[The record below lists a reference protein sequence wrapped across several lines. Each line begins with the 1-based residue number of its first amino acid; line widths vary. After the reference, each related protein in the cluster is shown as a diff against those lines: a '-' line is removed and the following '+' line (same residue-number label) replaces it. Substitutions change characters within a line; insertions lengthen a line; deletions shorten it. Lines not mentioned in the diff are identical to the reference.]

1 MAVHVQLSSSIFSPN
16 WAVTAVSAS
25 ASGTAGERGD
35 AGGGAIGSGALSAAA
50 TGGEAMGSD
59 ACLRTPSHENAVALA
74 DLVTEHAVGDHGFLG
89 HFAGR
94 AALVDAFENVL
105 PGGTVWSAHYMV
117 NPVLHVSGSEAGGT
131 WDFLIHAVP
140 RGAPAGATVTFYG
153 RYEETYSKTTTGWK
167 IASLKVH
174 FASPPQ

>member
-1 MAVHVQLSSSIFSPN
+1 MSESDPHSAESLHARL
-16 WAVTAVSAS
+16 TAL
-25 ASGTAGERGD
+25 ED
-35 AGGGAIGSGALSAAA
+35 LEAIKILKARY
-50 TGGEAMGSD
+50 AMGSD

-74 DLVTEHAVGDHGFLG
+74 DLFTEYAVGDYGFLG

-94 AALVDAFENVL
+94 AALTDAFEKVL

-117 NPVLHVSGSEAGGT
+117 NPVLRVDGSLGDGT

-153 RYEETYSKTTTGWK
+153 RYEETYSKTSNGWK